1 MTKVFNAKLLVNLV
15 YYGVSGLAGSLII
28 AIGLKTPFLYA
39 ALITLNA
46 LFIAAIAALGGNMG
60 LLINILLPKMKWENE
75 NQIVKQ
81 SAAVFLTVLAAFIF
95 AALFVLGALYLPV
108 SPAWYL
114 AICAILCFAINVV
127 TYIIIMTKGEKILFA
142 KI

>member
-1 MTKVFNAKLLVNLV
+1 MTKVFNAKLLVNFV

-46 LFIAAIAALGGNMG
+46 LFIAALGGNMG

-95 AALFVLGALYLPV
+95 AALLFWAGCICRFPRRGILQYARFYALR
-108 SPAWYL
+108 
-114 AICAILCFAINVV
+114 
-127 TYIIIMTKGEKILFA
+127 
-142 KI
+142 

>member
-1 MTKVFNAKLLVNLV
+1 
-15 YYGVSGLAGSLII
+15 
-28 AIGLKTPFLYA
+28 
-39 ALITLNA
+39 
-46 LFIAAIAALGGNMG
+46 MG